1 MRRKSLIHRQ
11 FHLAFRVYALE
22 KQAILLA
29 AEKSGLSVSDY
40 MRRSCLGSVLTS
52 RLSQEEIAL
61 YRMLITYRNNFAR
74 ISNLVRDR
82 KEFTEELKNVIQRID
97 HHLKKFQ
104 P

>member
-22 KQAILLA
+22 KQAILLS
-29 AEKSGLSVSDY
+29 AERSGLSVSDY
-40 MRRSCLGSVLTS
+40 MRRTCLGTVLTP
-52 RLSQEEIAL
+52 RLSEEEVSL
-61 YRMLITYRNNFAR
+61 YRLLITYRNNFAR

-82 KEFTEELKNVIQRID
+82 KEFTDELKNVIRRID

>member
-1 MRRKSLIHRQ
+1 MRPRSLIHRQ

-22 KQAILLA
+22 KQAILLS
-29 AEKSGLSVSDY
+29 AERSGLSVSDY
-40 MRRSCLGSVLTS
+40 MRRACLGTTLTS
-52 RLSQEEIAL
+52 RLSEEEVSL

-74 ISNLVRDR
+74 ISTLV
-82 KEFTEELKNVIQRID
+82 KERREFADELQDVIHRID